1 MPDVIVRRREDERVV
16 LGVGVNG
23 GKTEVLHVVGTAGFV
38 EEDVP
43 VGPPHGAAVEVIDHG
58 VAVAF
63 RVGPALVVRCIKPLL
78 APFRE
83 QELLVGVGLFDE
95 LEVLVLGVAA
105 GPGFVP
111 VKAGAPGILRGVGI
125 VENGICAVGNEVAI
139 VVPHDDFLVTVSG
152 GFHCGAE
159 VVFQE
164 IAFLL
169 GGVNARFPAL
179 RCHGFVLDGHPPYWE
194 PFRFV
199 GLDEFHKVVGPRLVV
214 FRQQRAAAQHVLV
227 GFHKGGRA
235 PRTRVKH
242 QVLSNHCGGTLDHWN
257 ALGPIGFDIKCGQ
270 RRVSFFDVGV
280 APEPEVAAVD
290 ACPYNVVVDSSLTEV
305 GVHELGL
312 HGRAQ
317 LGEHLSGSVCDGPAD
332 SHVRLE
338 GVFGVDKYS
347 NFCFQR
353 LLRWGKNQCF
363 TFCQSKR
370 SVFSGDSQPC
380 GRTNGFRCG
389 CYRFC
394 WGRWCVASNQEYNRE
409 EGGYSKHGRKVA
421 LRPQFCKGLEARF
434 AS

>member
-1 MPDVIVRRREDERVV
+1 MPDVVVRRREDERVV

-23 GKTEVLHVVGTAGFV
+23 GKTKVLHVVGPAGFV

-43 VGPPHGAAVEVIDHG
+43 VGPSHGAAVKVVDHG

-63 RVGPALVVRCIKPLL
+63 CVRPAFVMRCIKPFL

-125 VENGICAVGNEVAI
+125 VENSIGAVGNEVAV
-139 VVPHDDFLVTVSG
+139 VVPNHDFLVTISG
-152 GFHCGAE
+152 SVHRGAE

-164 IAFLL
+164 ITFLL

-179 RCHGFVLDGHPPYWE
+179 RRHGFVLDGHPPYWE

-199 GLDEFHKVVGPRLVV
+199 RLDEFHKVVGPRLVV

-227 GFHKGGRA
+227 GFHEGGRA

-242 QVLSNHCGGTLDHWN
+242 QVISNHRRSPLDHRN
-257 ALGPIGFDIKCGQ
+257 ALDPVGRDIKCGQ

-280 APEPEVAAVD
+280 APETEVAAVN
-290 ACPYNVVVDSSLTEV
+290 ARSNNVVVDTPLPEV
-305 GVHELGL
+305 SIHELGL
-312 HGRAQ
+312 HRCAQ
-317 LGEHLSGSVCDGPAD
+317 LGEHLS
-332 SHVRLE
+332 
-338 GVFGVDKYS
+338 
-347 NFCFQR
+347 
-353 LLRWGKNQCF
+353 
-363 TFCQSKR
+363 
-370 SVFSGDSQPC
+370 
-380 GRTNGFRCG
+380 
-389 CYRFC
+389 
-394 WGRWCVASNQEYNRE
+394 
-409 EGGYSKHGRKVA
+409 
-421 LRPQFCKGLEARF
+421 
-434 AS
+434 